1 MGHNIFTPCADH
13 YMKRREI
20 IKYLSVAPLAG
31 AVTGS
36 ASSSVL
42 AAPSAAARRDLV
54 KELGLRT
61 FINAYGVY
69 TTHTASL
76 MPDEVVDAIKAASKQ
91 YVLYNDLQDKV
102 GERIAAMCHAEAAM
116 VTSGCWS
123 AIVLGTA
130 GVLTGM
136 DRKKVA
142 LLPDVSSFEKN
153 EVIIQKAHTGSY
165 DHTLTNT
172 GIKRVIVETA
182 EEMERAISSKTAMT
196 WFYNEATPWGKIGHD
211 EWLRISKKHNLPA
224 MVDIAADVPPVE
236 NLWKFNEMGY
246 DLVCVSGGKA
256 IRGPQSAGILMG
268 RKDLIAAARLSAPP
282 GGNNIGRGMKV
293 NKEEI
298 FGMYAA
304 LDRFINLDHG
314 KEWKMWED
322 RAGVIADAVNNVK
335 GAKAEIYVPPIAN
348 VTPTL
353 RIKWDPALIKLS
365 SRDMT
370 MNLRNGSPSIEA
382 PKYVEGALIISV
394 WMMKPGDEKIVAKRL
409 AQELVKASV

>member
-1 MGHNIFTPCADH
+1 
-13 YMKRREI
+13 MKRRDI

-31 AVTGS
+31 AINPLQSVT
-36 ASSSVL
+36 
-42 AAPSAAARRDLV
+42 AAPAALVKRDLI

-76 MPDEVVDAIKAASKQ
+76 MSDEVMDAIKAASKH

-130 GVLTGM
+130 GILTGM

-142 LLPDVSSFEKN
+142 LLPDVSGFEKN

-172 GIKRVIVETA
+172 GIKRVIIETA
-182 EEMERAISSKTAMT
+182 EELENAINPKTAMM

-211 EWLRISKKHNLPA
+211 EWLAIGKKHKIPN

-304 LDRFINLDHG
+304 LERFINLDHA
-314 KEWKMWED
+314 KEWKIWED
-322 RAGVIADAVNNVK
+322 RVAVIQKAVSKIKGV
-335 GAKAEIYVPPIAN
+335 KAEVFVPPIAN

-353 RIKWDPALIKLS
+353 SLSWDPAYIKLTTREMS
-365 SRDMT
+365 T
-370 MNLRNGSPSIEA
+370 NLRNGNPSIEA
-382 PKYVEGALIISV
+382 PKSIGDALILSV
-394 WMMKPGDEKIVAKRL
+394 WMMQPGDEKFVAKRL
-409 AQELVKASV
+409 AEELLKASV

>member
-1 MGHNIFTPCADH
+1 
-13 YMKRREI
+13 MKRRDV
-20 IKYLSVAPLAG
+20 IKYLSVAPIAGPLAG
-31 AVTGS
+31 S
-36 ASSSVL
+36 AMPSNTL
-42 AAPSAAARRDLV
+42 AETPDSLEKRDLI

-76 MPDEVVDAIKAASKQ
+76 MSDEVIAAINGSSRKF
-91 YVLYNDLQDKV
+91 VLYNDLQDKV
-102 GERIAAMCHAEAAM
+102 GEKIAAMCHAEAAM

-136 DRKKVA
+136 DRTKVA
-142 LLPDVSSFEKN
+142 LLPNVSTFERN
-153 EVIIQKAHTGSY
+153 EVIVQKSHMGSY

-172 GIKRVIVETA
+172 GIIRVAVETA
-182 EEMERAISSKTAMT
+182 EEFEAAINSKTAMT
-196 WFYNEATPWGKIGHD
+196 WFYNEAAPWGKIGHA
-211 EWLRISKKHNLPA
+211 EWLAIAKKHGIPT

-236 NLWKFNEMGY
+236 NLWKFNDMGY

-268 RKDLIAAARLSAPP
+268 KKNLIAAARLSAPP

-298 FGMYAA
+298 LGMYAA
-304 LDRFINLDHG
+304 LERFINLDHG

-322 RAGVIADAVNNVK
+322 RAGIIANAVNK
-335 GAKAEIYVPPIAN
+335 IRGAKAEIFVPPIAN

-353 RIKWDPALIKLS
+353 RITWDPSIIKLA
-365 SRDMT
+365 SREMT
-370 MNLRNGSPSIEA
+370 ENLRNGSPSIEA
-382 PKYVEGALIISV
+382 PKYVDNALIISV
-394 WMMKPGDEKIVAKRL
+394 WMMQDGEDKIVARRL
-409 AQELVKASV
+409 AEELKKAAV

>member
-1 MGHNIFTPCADH
+1 
-13 YMKRREI
+13 MKRRDI
-20 IKYLSVAPLAG
+20 IKYFSLAPLAG
-31 AVTGS
+31 AVAGS
-36 ASSSVL
+36 GVPFNSVT
-42 AAPSAAARRDLV
+42 AAPAALAKRDLI

-76 MPDEVVDAIKAASKQ
+76 MADEVMQAINSTSRK
-91 YVLYNDLQDKV
+91 YVLYNDLQDKA
-102 GERIAAMCHAEAAM
+102 GEKIAAMCHAESAM

-123 AIVLGTA
+123 ALVLGTA

-142 LLPDVSSFEKN
+142 QLPDVSDFEKN
-153 EVIIQKAHTGSY
+153 EVILQKTHSGSY
-165 DHTLTNT
+165 DHALTNT
-172 GIKRVIVETA
+172 GIKRVFIETP
-182 EEMERAISSKTAMT
+182 EELERAITSKTAMM
-196 WFYNEATPWGKIGHD
+196 WFYNEAAPWGKIGHE
-211 EWLRISKKHNLPA
+211 EWLAIAKKHKIPT

-268 RKDLIAAARLSAPP
+268 KKDLIAAARLSAPP
-282 GGNNIGRGMKV
+282 GGGNIGRGMKV

-304 LDRFINLDHG
+304 LDRFVNLDHG

-322 RAGVIADAVNNVK
+322 RAKVILNAVSKINGV
-335 GAKAEIYVPPIAN
+335 KAEIFVPPFAN

-353 RIKWDPALIKLS
+353 RISWDQSLIKLS
-365 SRDMT
+365 TRDMT
-370 MNLRNGSPSIEA
+370 LNLRNGEPSIEA
-382 PKYVEGALIISV
+382 PKSINDALILSV
-394 WMMKPGDEKIVAKRL
+394 WMMLPGDEKIVAKRFRE
-409 AQELVKASV
+409 ELIKASV